1 MLSQGGTRN
10 KRGSL
15 PLPIGNN
22 TTHLDSP
29 LPNGSRLNIRF
40 LLGVQQTATFKFFIN
55 VEAFL
60 DT

>member
-15 PLPIGNN
+15 QLPIGNN

-29 LPNGSRLNIRF
+29 LPIGSTLNIRF

-55 VEAFL
+55 VEAL
-60 DT
+60 L